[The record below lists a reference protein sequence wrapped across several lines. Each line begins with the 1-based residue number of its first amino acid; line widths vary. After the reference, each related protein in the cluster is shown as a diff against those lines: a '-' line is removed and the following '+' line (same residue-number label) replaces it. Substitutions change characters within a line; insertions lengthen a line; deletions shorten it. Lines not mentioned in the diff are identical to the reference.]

1 MERNVGIDAYYDP
14 FMFEDPWKD
23 LLLPSEKTTT
33 DEVPVVDA
41 STDSSSRPNEDEP
54 GSLYVETETMEAE
67 ACSKEC
73 KTSPL
78 ETASSLNCESTIEDT
93 NSNQAT

>member
-14 FMFEDPWKD
+14 YMFEDPWKD

-33 DEVPVVDA
+33 DEVPVVDV

-54 GSLYVETETMEAE
+54 GSPYVETETMESE
-67 ACSKEC
+67 VCSKEC

-78 ETASSLNCESTIEDT
+78 ETASSLNCESTTEDT
-93 NSNQAT
+93 TSNQAT

>member
-14 FMFEDPWKD
+14 YMFEDPWKD

-33 DEVPVVDA
+33 DEVPVVDV

-54 GSLYVETETMEAE
+54 GSPYVETETMESE
-67 ACSKEC
+67 VCSKEC
-73 KTSPL
+73 NTLPL
-78 ETASSLNCESTIEDT
+78 ETASSLNCESTTEDT
-93 NSNQAT
+93 TSIQAT